1 MYDLFHQPEPTPKD
15 LAIEAS
21 YNAAPD
27 VWKEKAMK
35 LLIEFATYGK
45 EFITEDFRLWLK
57 NEKGLIEPEET
68 RCFGGLMRR
77 AKKSGIIEATGKFK
91 NMKSEK
97 SHDCPKMVWVG
108 MIKKN
113 T

>member
-45 EFITEDFRLWLK
+45 EFITEDFRLWLNGK
-57 NEKGLIEPEET
+57 LEQPKEP
-68 RCFGGLMRR
+68 RAYGGLMTR
-77 AKKSGIIEATGKFK
+77 AKKSGIIEATGKFRA
-91 NMKSEK
+91 MKSEV
-97 SHDCPKMVWVG
+97 SHSCPKTLWRG
-108 MIKKN
+108 LIKKN
-113 T
+113 I